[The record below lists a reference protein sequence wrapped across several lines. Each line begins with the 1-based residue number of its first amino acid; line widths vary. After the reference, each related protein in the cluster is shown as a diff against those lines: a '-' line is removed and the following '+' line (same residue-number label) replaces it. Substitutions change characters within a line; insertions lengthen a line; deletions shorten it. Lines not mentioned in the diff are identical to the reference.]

1 MTSDTARPAV
11 VTGAA
16 GWLGRALLAALA
28 LERRPVR
35 ALVRSDAER
44 EAVDDL
50 TPLGTVVGDVR
61 DPVAVG
67 ELFAGLDDHVVFHL
81 AGVIHPTTGTREFF
95 DVNVGGTANVAD
107 AARRSGAVRLVHVS
121 SNSPFGVSRAP
132 GSVFDEETPYRP
144 LLGYGRSKMEAE
156 VVVARSRVDSVIVRA
171 PWFYGPYQPERQT
184 RFFSAI
190 RRGWFPQFGNG
201 RNRRSMVYTDNL
213 VDGLL
218 RAECT
223 ADAGGKAYW
232 IADARPYEMG
242 EILDTVREALRDEGL
257 EVASRSHV
265 RAPGVM
271 ADAAGV
277 ADALLQRAGRYS
289 QSIHVLSEMNK
300 TIACSIE
307 RARAE
312 LGYDPAV
319 DLREGMRRSIRW
331 CLKEGHDLQ

>member
-1 MTSDTARPAV
+1 
-11 VTGAA
+11 
-16 GWLGRALLAALA
+16 
-28 LERRPVR
+28 VR
-35 ALVRSDAER
+35 ALVRDEVERDAVQ
-44 EAVDDL
+44 AQA
-50 TPLGTVVGDVR
+50 PLGTVVGDVR

-81 AGVIHPTTGTREFF
+81 AGVIHPTSGTRDFF
-95 DVNVGGTANVAD
+95 DVNVGGTTNVAD
-107 AARRSGAVRLVHVS
+107 AARRTGAVRLVHVS
-121 SNSPFGVSRAP
+121 SNSPFGVSRDP
-132 GSVFDEETPYRP
+132 RTVFDEDTPYRP
-144 LLGYGRSKMEAE
+144 LLGYGQSKMEAE
-156 VVVARSRVDSVIVRA
+156 AVVTRSRVESVIVRA
-171 PWFYGPYQPERQT
+171 PWFYGPYQPDRQT
-184 RFFSAI
+184 RFFAAI

-218 RAECT
+218 RAERV
-223 ADAGGKAYW
+223 ADAAGRAYW

-242 EILDTVREALRDEGL
+242 EILDTVRDALRDEGL

-265 RAPGVM
+265 RAPGIL
-271 ADAAGV
+271 ADVAGV
-277 ADALLQRAGRYS
+277 ADAVLQRTGRYS
-289 QSIHVLSEMNK
+289 QSVHVLSEMNK

-319 DLREGMRRSIRW
+319 DLHEGMRRSIRW